1 DHSSWYGY
9 AQLCL
14 FVGDEEAFRRN
25 RTAMLD
31 RFEGAT
37 TDWYEAERI
46 SLACLLRPAAG
57 DELRRVIAMV
67 NRATDIGPQPP
78 NPDHAYIQ
86 FIQGLA
92 EYRQGRPAQAIA
104 LLEPAAT
111 KLSSRAG
118 PRVALAMAQ
127 FRAGSTADARRTLV
141 SAVQA
146 YDWTDMRSDPPTI
159 WVSPVLR
166 REVEALIL
174 PNLAAFLDG
183 DYRPQDPDE
192 RADLLLVCRLTD
204 RSVALARVY
213 ADAFAADPK
222 L

>member
-57 DELRRVIAMV
+57 DELRRAVAMV
-67 NRATDIGPQPP
+67 DRAADLGPKPP

-127 FRAGSTADARRTLV
+127 LRAGSRADARRPLV

-146 YDWTDMRSDPPTI
+146 HDWTDMRSDPPTI
-159 WVSPVLR
+159 WVNHVLR
-166 REVEALIL
+166 REAEGLIL
-174 PNLAAFLDG
+174 PKLDAFLNG
-183 DYRPQDPDE
+183 DYRPQDHDE
-192 RADLLLVCRLTD
+192 RAALLGVCRLTD
-204 RSVALARVY
+204 RSLA
-213 ADAFAADPK
+213 
-222 L
+222 